1 MPAEDAPGGVATP
14 QSADER
20 AEGGARILVVD
31 DHEDNIEVLR
41 LRLESWGY
49 RTDAVNDGASALRVV
64 EQSPPDLIL
73 LDVMMPEVSGIEV
86 ARRVK
91 ANRSLPFIPIIMQT
105 ALDSTEAKVEGLEAG
120 ADDYITKPIDFAEL
134 KARLRSMLRIK
145 RLQEALEE
153 RERELLEV
161 NERLRHMSIWP
172 VCPWTR

>member
-1 MPAEDAPGGVATP
+1 MPDNDNPSAADRAIP
-14 QSADER
+14 QAADGR
-20 AEGGARILVVD
+20 SDTGARILVVD

-49 RTDAVNDGASALRVV
+49 RAEAVSDGAAALRAV

-86 ARRVK
+86 AQRVK

-120 ADDYITKPIDFAEL
+120 ADDCAPCCASS
-134 KARLRSMLRIK
+134 ASWK
-145 RLQEALEE
+145 RWKSASASCS
-153 RERELLEV
+153 R
-161 NERLRHMSIWP
+161 
-172 VCPWTR
+172 